1 MYSQID
7 FKRYD
12 SNNPTNNDS
21 TLYFIDEDGDEAW
34 ESVSHVDGF
43 GKLQHQLGVLAAI
56 AYLDFNDFSK

>member
-1 MYSQID
+1 MQEIEKSVCD
-7 FKRYD
+7 VCKG
-12 SNNPTNNDS
+12 NH
-21 TLYFIDEDGDEAW
+21 YFIDEDGDEVW